1 MNFISRLMPREGR
14 FFSLF
19 DGHAKL
25 IVDGALALADVL
37 RHYDT
42 VKDRA
47 TGIKAIEDAEHA
59 ADRITHETVQ
69 LLHTTFV
76 TPFDRDNIHQ
86 LISRMDDVLDLI
98 QDTAESLVLYD
109 IQKVTPQAT
118 QLAELVLR
126 CSERVQSA
134 VGLMASM
141 ADAPA
146 ILKICQE
153 IDKLESEADRVMRG
167 AISELFRNETDVR
180 QLIKL
185 KAVYE
190 ALESAT
196 DKCQDVA
203 NTIES
208 VVLEN
213 A

>member
-1 MNFISRLMPREGR
+1 MNFIARLMPREGH
-14 FFSLF
+14 FFVLF
-19 DGHAKL
+19 DNHAKL
-25 IVDGALALADVL
+25 IVEGAIALADLL

-42 VKDRA
+42 VTDRA
-47 TGIKAIEDAEHA
+47 SGIKLIEDVEHA

-76 TPFDRDNIHQ
+76 TPFDRDDIHR

-109 IQKVTPQAT
+109 IKQLSPEAI
-118 QLAELVLR
+118 QLAELLLR
-126 CSERVQSA
+126 CAERVQAA
-134 VGLMASM
+134 VKLMASM

-146 ILKICQE
+146 MLGICQE

-167 AISELFRNETDVR
+167 AISRLFREETDVR
-180 QLIKL
+180 QVIKL

-190 ALESAT
+190 ALETAT

-203 NTIES
+203 NVIES
-208 VVLEN
+208 VVLDN
-213 A
+213 G